1 MTLDLAAEDDDD
13 LEVFWDEIR
22 ARDPRRTLEG
32 GLRSDLRV
40 LSVGGGEAVQKAA
53 QACVARHLLETRR
66 AIPFRMTGAYQRWP
80 VGSID
85 EVLVETFHTWRTSLS
100 SGSGDPVWAFLFD
113 LLHATQLVPSDR
125 LRAFKDPLA
134 RHLAAVHG
142 RVALPVFTANTL
154 HSWLLGGMD
163 GWGARELELLG
174 IDPQAWQLEKAQEV
188 QLHRRLMRLLLL
200 GGVYGLY
207 ETAVIYLNNLDALI
221 RTPLKS
227 THDCRQ
233 EADRLD
239 TLLTE
244 LAEWNGR
251 TAVKVV
257 LGWSGHDED
266 AKLLQGLHAPLF
278 EKLQAARV
286 FT

>member
-1 MTLDLAAEDDDD
+1 MQSA
-13 LEVFWDEIR
+13 
-22 ARDPRRTLEG
+22 
-32 GLRSDLRV
+32 
-40 LSVGGGEAVQKAA
+40 
-53 QACVARHLLETRR
+53 
-66 AIPFRMTGAYQRWP
+66 
-80 VGSID
+80 SIY
-85 EVLVETFHTWRTSLS
+85 TWRTSLS
-100 SGSGDPVWAFLFD
+100 PGSGDPVWAFLFD
-113 LLHATQLVPSDR
+113 LLHVAQLGPSDQ
-125 LRAFKDPLA
+125 LRALKDPLA

-142 RVALPVFTANTL
+142 RVALPVFATNTL
-154 HSWLLGGMD
+154 HSWLLGGMA
-163 GWGARELELLG
+163 GWGTRELELLG
-174 IDPQAWQLEKAQEV
+174 MDRQSWQLEVDQLHDI
-188 QLHRRLMRLLLL
+188 QLHRRLIRLLLL

-207 ETAVIYLNNLDALI
+207 EVAVIYLNNLDALI

-244 LAEWNGR
+244 LEEWNGR